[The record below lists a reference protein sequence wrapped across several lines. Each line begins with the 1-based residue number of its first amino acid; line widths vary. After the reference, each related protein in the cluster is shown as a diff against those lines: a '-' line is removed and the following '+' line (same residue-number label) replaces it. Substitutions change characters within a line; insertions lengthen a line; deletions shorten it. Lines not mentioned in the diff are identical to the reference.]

1 MSLSLLATKLH
12 RPPAR
17 HHLVPRAR
25 LLAQLDAG
33 LRQGRR
39 LSLVS
44 APAGFGKT
52 TLVSAWVDAAG
63 LACAW
68 LALDADDN
76 DPTRFLGYLIA
87 ALQQVDAS
95 IGSALLPLLRSVQP
109 PPPQAIM
116 AALITESA
124 GRAAPLVLVLDDY
137 HLLTEPSIH
146 DLIGFLIEN
155 LPPTLRLVIG
165 TREDPPLPPKA

>member
-1 MSLSLLATKLH
+1 MRNVLSLLATKLH

-95 IGSALLPLLRSVQP
+95 IGARCCRCCDPSSRRRLRRSW
-109 PPPQAIM
+109 
-116 AALITESA
+116 
-124 GRAAPLVLVLDDY
+124 R
-137 HLLTEPSIH
+137 
-146 DLIGFLIEN
+146 
-155 LPPTLRLVIG
+155 R
-165 TREDPPLPPKA
+165 